1 MVLSEG
7 DGKKRIFVP
16 LNGHFM
22 SSSWKCSKG
31 LANHDEIAHSHGRM
45 CHSSVAPVAT
55 AACVSQNNDVL
66 GGSGRELKLKT
77 SVSFIHFLRGSSF

>member
-31 LANHDEIAHSHGRM
+31 LANHDEIAHGHGGM

-55 AACVSQNNDVL
+55 AACVSQKNDVL
-66 GGSGRELKLKT
+66 GGSEGE
-77 SVSFIHFLRGSSF
+77 FFLVTRSQT